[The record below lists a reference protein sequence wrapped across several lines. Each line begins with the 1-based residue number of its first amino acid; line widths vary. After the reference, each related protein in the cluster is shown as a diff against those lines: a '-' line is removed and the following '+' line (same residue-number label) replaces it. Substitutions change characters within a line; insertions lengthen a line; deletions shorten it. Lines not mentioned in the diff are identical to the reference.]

1 MEDLRPHFAQSALCL
16 EDRVDPK
23 RGLGASERL
32 QFLLDARKQV
42 NGKRPTKPS
51 CAGCLDLA
59 TLASWHDVEVRKKSS
74 RCWGSIGRVA

>member
-32 QFLLDARKQV
+32 QFLLDERTLREMGSEILHGPEHGQGGSFMIVKHPDGLVVEYIDQAR
-42 NGKRPTKPS
+42 
-51 CAGCLDLA
+51 
-59 TLASWHDVEVRKKSS
+59 
-74 RCWGSIGRVA
+74 